1 MIEESHRFPV
11 LGFGLKE
18 GEELGGDD
26 DIFVALAGVRAEGSF
41 FFGEPGSE
49 TFSLGKLVLG
59 IGEAFVGVGGV
70 KGGVI
75 APILVRRVGLPF
87 DGHAAEGKEGS
98 GFAEGFFEP
107 KVEAIFGLDS
117 AEGGLALLGEG
128 VTKLVSELKSE
139 LRPAL
144 MFGG

>member
-1 MIEESHRFPV
+1 MIEESNRFPV

-18 GEELGGDD
+18 GKELGGDD
-26 DIFVALAGVRAEGSF
+26 DIFVALAGVRTEGVF
-41 FFGEPGSE
+41 FFGEPGGE
-49 TFSLGKLVLG
+49 TFSLGKLVVRF
-59 IGEAFVGVGGV
+59 GEAFGGIGGV
-70 KGGVI
+70 KGGVS
-75 APILVRRVGLPF
+75 APIFVRSIGLPF
-87 DGHAAEGKEGS
+87 DRHTAEGKEGG

-107 KVEAIFGLDS
+107 KVEAIFGLDP

>member
-1 MIEESHRFPV
+1 MIEESNRFPV
-11 LGFGLKE
+11 LRFGLKE

-26 DIFVALAGVRAEGSF
+26 DIFVALARVRAQGVF
-41 FFGEPGSE
+41 FFVEPGGE

-75 APILVRRVGLPF
+75 APIFVRRFGLPF
-87 DGHAAEGKEGS
+87 DGHTAEGKEGG